1 MTPAEGPVESKTRI
15 RRAIAL
21 GGGGPAVGLG
31 LGALKRLE
39 EAGLTFD
46 VWSMSCI
53 GAWLGCVYHA
63 APKGTGI
70 EVAEDF
76 FHAVGRPDRLYSKFP
91 IPTPF
96 APDFVGNYFQAIR
109 YLMTPA
115 SYRDVVLPLEFYV
128 SMRRVLRL
136 LTDRRSW
143 NRSTFNMAML
153 NDVIAVN
160 PLARFLTSLVYRSNA
175 TGIARMYYPDHPT
188 SGIHFDIEW
197 SNLFLPDRPVL
208 YYNAYN
214 LTDQRAELFVNRRDH
229 PLYRPMTIQNLMAC
243 SALPYLLEP
252 IEIDGKIY
260 CEGATV
266 DTVNFRDLI
275 DNHPDLDEIWVVRI
289 LAKNQI
295 HPPTTLLDAFNNLIM
310 LFASTTSEDSIALFR
325 LYLQERGSRVRIVEV
340 PVYGNILYE
349 WSYSNLAQSIQGG
362 YDEADRVVRAYR
374 PRMGLLSPTTSLV
387 DRISSG
393 RDHGPDGLAQI
404 FDNLQTR
411 DPAPVLSTVASQLIA
426 FTSQLPKYMV
436 MARQAIEGRQVASA
450 LRDLHVA
457 NHDALVLAKECLDE
471 IDHSGLQARDYEN
484 VHRTA
489 KVISLLQDIDRSLRD
504 MVGTIVGHLG
514 EVRLIQFLEVA
525 IDALD
530 VLLLTLADAARTNLE
545 EDLLLLKK
553 ITGSRTEILRRFRE
567 SYFPEGTAVATREAA
582 ALLSISDQFDVAVR
596 LAAQYEELLSSGWS
610 GSPAPPVVRL
620 SNQDDSALT
629 TPVAL
634 NK

>member
-1 MTPAEGPVESKTRI
+1 MRSDSKTKI

-46 VWSMSCI
+46 VWSLSCI

-63 APKGTGI
+63 APKGNGI
-70 EVAEDF
+70 AVAEEF
-76 FHAVGRPDRLYSKFP
+76 FRAVGRPDRLYSKFP

-96 APDFVGNYFQAIR
+96 APDFVGNYFRAIR
-109 YLMTPA
+109 YLMNPA
-115 SYRDVVLPLEFYV
+115 SYRDIVLPIEFY
-128 SMRRVLRL
+128 SAMQRVLRL
-136 LTDRRSW
+136 LIDRRSW
-143 NRSTFNMAML
+143 NRSSFNMTML
-153 NDVIAVN
+153 NDVIAEN
-160 PLARFLTSLVYRSNA
+160 PLARFLTSLVYRSGV

-208 YYNAYN
+208 YFNAYN
-214 LTDQRAELFVNRRDH
+214 LTDQRPELFVNRKDH
-229 PLYRPMTIQNLMAC
+229 PLYRSMTIQNLMAC

-295 HPPTTLLDAFNNLIM
+295 HPPKTLLDAFNNLVM

-349 WSYSNLAQSIQGG
+349 WSYGNLQQSIQGG
-362 YDEADRVVRAYR
+362 YDEADKVVKAYR

-387 DRISSG
+387 DRISSE
-393 RDHGPDGLAQI
+393 RDHGPEGLGR
-404 FDNLQTR
+404 FFGDLQTR
-411 DPAPVLSTVASQLIA
+411 DPDIVLSTVASQLVA
-426 FTSQLPKYMV
+426 FTTQLPKYMV
-436 MARQAIEGRQVASA
+436 MARQAIDGHDIASG
-450 LRDLHVA
+450 LRDMHVA
-457 NHDALVLAKECLDE
+457 HHDALAVAKECLDE
-471 IDHSGLQARDYEN
+471 IDHTGLQARDYEN
-484 VHRTA
+484 VHSAA
-489 KVISLLQDIDRSLRD
+489 KAISILQDIDRSLRD

-514 EVRLIQFLEVA
+514 EARLIQFLEVA

-530 VLLLTLADAARTNLE
+530 VLLLTLADAARTNLQA
-545 EDLLLLKK
+545 DLLLLQK

-567 SYFPEGTAVATREAA
+567 SYFPEGTEVASREVA
-582 ALLSISDQFDVAVR
+582 ALLSISDQFDVVVR
-596 LAAQYEELLSSGWS
+596 LAAQYEGLLSSGWD
-610 GSPAPPVVRL
+610 GSRVASLRL
-620 SNQDDSALT
+620 DDA
-629 TPVAL
+629 
-634 NK
+634 